1 MLARRAVALGLGG
14 GLGVVLAGYGSGA
27 AAKGARI
34 GQPAPDFQVTTF
46 DKQRLGLADLRGQ
59 VIVLNYWATWC
70 APCRAELLVMDTYM
84 RRHKSSDL
92 RIFAVTTENSVPD
105 SKLKPLAALLSFPLI
120 TRLKGSGYG
129 MIGGAVPTSY
139 VIDRSGLIRHA
150 EAGAFTE
157 DSFDALISP
166 LLAQAAPDAPPTS
179 T

>member
-1 MLARRAVALGLGG
+1 MLTRRAAALGLGG
-14 GLGVVLAGYGSGA
+14 GLGAIVASYGSGA
-27 AAKGARI
+27 EAKSAKI

-70 APCRAELLVMDTYM
+70 APCRAELLVLDSYM
-84 RRHKSSDL
+84 RRHRSSDL

-105 SKLKPLAALLSFPLI
+105 SKLKPLAAVLSFPLI
-120 TRLKGSGYG
+120 IRLKGSGYG

-139 VIDRSGLIRHA
+139 VIDRSGVVRHA

-157 DSFDALISP
+157 ASFEALISP
-166 LLAQAAPDAPPTS
+166 LLAQAVPVSPPAS